1 MYFVGYKNLDH
12 YYNMSVQINIVKT
25 AIQKS
30 LNKNLP
36 SITPSILSL
45 ILNDAVQYLE
55 DNCNCPPDSL
65 SMANEIEYDCPPDS
79 LSLANEIP
87 TQDNCNCPP
96 DSLSL
101 ANEIEYDCPPDSLP
115 MANEIPTQ
123 EDWSDQ
129 RDEVDCLYDQ
139 LEGSFD
145 EPSVSD
151 FDEASVSDLDE
162 ASVSDQEFDRELKKA
177 GAEWQ
182 SYVRTL
188 EPECKSFTP
197 RKQFDF
203 YSTPRT
209 EKMPSIP
216 SMTAAQK
223 EKQDNELLRLLQSD

>member
-65 SMANEIEYDCPPDS
+65 SM
-79 LSLANEIP
+79 
-87 TQDNCNCPP
+87 
-96 DSLSL
+96 

>member
-1 MYFVGYKNLDH
+1 M
-12 YYNMSVQINIVKT
+12 

-30 LNKNLP
+30 LNKNLS
-36 SITPSILSL
+36 SIAPSILSL

-65 SMANEIEYDCPPDS
+65 SLANEIEYDCPPDS

-87 TQDNCNCPP
+87 TQ
-96 DSLSL
+96 
-101 ANEIEYDCPPDSLP
+101 EEY
-115 MANEIPTQ
+115 
-123 EDWSDQ
+123 DWSDQ

-145 EPSVSD
+145 E
-151 FDEASVSDLDE
+151 ASVSDLDE
-162 ASVSDQEFDRELKKA
+162 ASVSDLDETSVSDQEFDRELKKV

-182 SYVRTL
+182 SYVLSL
-188 EPECKSFTP
+188 ENERESFTTP
-197 RKQFDF
+197 RKKFDF
-203 YSTPRT
+203 YSTPCTRT

-223 EKQDNELLRLLQSD
+223 ENQDNELLRLLQSD

>member
-55 DNCNCPPDSL
+55 
-65 SMANEIEYDCPPDS
+65 
-79 LSLANEIP
+79 
-87 TQDNCNCPP
+87 DNCNCPP

-203 YSTPRT
+203 
-209 EKMPSIP
+209 
-216 SMTAAQK
+216 
-223 EKQDNELLRLLQSD
+223 

>member
-65 SMANEIEYDCPPDS
+65 S
-79 LSLANEIP
+79 LSNEIP

-145 EPSVSD
+145 SLSFDEASVSD

-209 EKMPSIP
+209 EKMPS
-216 SMTAAQK
+216 
-223 EKQDNELLRLLQSD
+223 